1 MKKTV
6 RNLFGIL
13 GCTVLLT
20 GCVQLPPVP
29 DAMKVSTYN
38 NTASTGNSNNRYTN
52 VANLTGDEKLSCEYM
67 YCMAHIDNKNMAS
80 DKDCK
85 ASKNRLETI
94 LNKYSDFSTEQNQAR
109 RDFIRLCPHTNVS
122 ISPFN

>member
-1 MKKTV
+1 MKKIV
-6 RNLFGIL
+6 KSLVGIL
-13 GCTVLLT
+13 GCTVILT

-38 NTASTGNSNNRYTN
+38 DTGSKGSSNNRYTN
-52 VANLTGDEKLSCEYM
+52 AAKLTGDEKLSCEYM

-85 ASKNRLETI
+85 ASRNRLETI
-94 LNKYSDFSTEQNQAR
+94 LNKYSDFSREQNQAR
-109 RDFIRLCPHTNVS
+109 RDFIKLCPHTNVTV
-122 ISPFN
+122 SPFN

>member
-6 RNLFGIL
+6 RSLVGIL
-13 GCTVLLT
+13 GCTILLT

-38 NTASTGNSNNRYTN
+38 NTGSTGSSNNRYTN
-52 VANLTGDEKLSCEYM
+52 VATLQGDEKLSCEYM

-85 ASKNRLETI
+85 PSRNRLEVI
-94 LNKYSDFSTEQNQAR
+94 LNKYSDFSSEQNQAR
-109 RDFIRLCPHTNVS
+109 RDFIKLCPHTNVS

>member
-6 RNLFGIL
+6 RSLFDIL

-38 NTASTGNSNNRYTN
+38 NTSSVGTNNRYTN
-52 VANLTGDEKLSCEYM
+52 VANLTGDEKLSCEYK
-67 YCMAHIDNKNMAS
+67 YCTA
-80 DKDCK
+80 
-85 ASKNRLETI
+85 RLEDSS
-94 LNKYSDFSTEQNQAR
+94 LNKVCKPS
-109 RDFIRLCPHTNVS
+109 RDRLASMTKQYTNFNDKQKVISNFVELCPHSN
-122 ISPFN
+122 IIDSPFN

>member
-38 NTASTGNSNNRYTN
+38 NTGSTGNSNNRYTN
-52 VANLTGDEKLSCEYM
+52 VANLTGDEKVSWEYM

-94 LNKYSDFSTEQNQAR
+94 RNKYSDFSTEQNQAR